1 MESWAL
7 GCEAV
12 AVTVAE
18 LIAKLQE
25 MPQDA
30 QIFSVDDWG
39 SHYEWEP
46 QVKVWLDSCLDGV
59 SGVEIA

>member
-1 MESWAL
+1 M
-7 GCEAV
+7 
-12 AVTVAE
+12 TVAE

-30 QIFSVDDWG
+30 RIYSVDDWG

-46 QVKVWLDSCLDGV
+46 QVKVWIDSCLDGV
-59 SGVEIA
+59 SAVEIA